1 MRESKLWFWHILSAI
16 VILVLLGMHMG
27 TMHLSSIL
35 SFVGMGSGHPI
46 QSSEVFHRSQQIIY
60 MVIYILLLGMALFH
74 GLYGLRSML
83 FELSLPKSME
93 KAIGS
98 LCAIAGVALFVYG
111 SYVAV
116 KLVQMKEVIAQL
128 KGVQP

>member
-1 MRESKLWFWHILSAI
+1 MRESRLWFWHILSAI

-27 TMHLSSIL
+27 TMHLGAILSSI
-35 SFVGMGSGHPI
+35 GIGSSDPVK
-46 QSSEVFHRSQQIIY
+46 SAEVFHRSQQLVY
-60 MVIYILLLGMALFH
+60 MATYILLLGAALFH

-83 FELSLPKSME
+83 LELSLSKGLE

-98 LCAIAGVALFVYG
+98 VCAVAGVLLFIYG

-116 KLVQMKEVIAQL
+116 MLVRMPEVR
-128 KGVQP
+128 P